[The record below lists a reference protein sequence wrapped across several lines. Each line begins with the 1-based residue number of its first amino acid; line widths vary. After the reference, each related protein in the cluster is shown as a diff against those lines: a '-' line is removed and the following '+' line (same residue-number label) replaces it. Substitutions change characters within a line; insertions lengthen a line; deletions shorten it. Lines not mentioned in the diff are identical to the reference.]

1 MMVVRGK
8 GPGNKVAVTFENVC
22 RVTYE
27 TSRLNQ
33 KNVQVQFVYHC
44 CSFFIFDQTT
54 MAQEQKYLHHKAYLC
69 KDNDDKQIKTT
80 ISISDSNRCIV
91 NFTLK

>member
-1 MMVVRGK
+1 
-8 GPGNKVAVTFENVC
+8 
-22 RVTYE
+22 
-27 TSRLNQ
+27 
-33 KNVQVQFVYHC
+33 
-44 CSFFIFDQTT
+44 
-54 MAQEQKYLHHKAYLC
+54 MAQEQKCLHHKAYLC